1 VRKLRAKGIT
11 ISETPDCRDLKIPFE
26 DNAVV
31 DMLEFVEKPD
41 IGKRPGADIKKVDL
55 WDIERLDQSGEEGED
70 AGENGAE

>member
-1 VRKLRAKGIT
+1 MVRKLRAKGIT

-41 IGKRPGADIKKVDL
+41 IGKRPGADIKKVD
-55 WDIERLDQSGEEGED
+55 S
-70 AGENGAE
+70 